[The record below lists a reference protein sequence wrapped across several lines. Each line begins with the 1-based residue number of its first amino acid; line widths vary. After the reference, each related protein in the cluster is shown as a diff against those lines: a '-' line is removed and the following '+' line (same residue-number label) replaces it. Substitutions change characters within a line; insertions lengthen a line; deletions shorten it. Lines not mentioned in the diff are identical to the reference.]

1 MILSVTARAKH
12 KDTQEEI
19 PMMTT
24 HDIKVAQGPISI
36 VYSVLIVM
44 TVLSGVLLP
53 FQVTVPLMAE
63 DQCGEQG
70 ITVRN
75 ATMLDLW
82 YRKNAGECSI
92 WTHEHRFTITPGD
105 SIEIFSDKNCQT
117 LYCTNN
123 PTYRDYKSV
132 DTNGDCFVNIF
143 PNCSISDK

>member
-1 MILSVTARAKH
+1 
-12 KDTQEEI
+12 
-19 PMMTT
+19 MMTK
-24 HDIKVAQGPISI
+24 HDIRVAQRQISI

-44 TVLSGVLLP
+44 TVLCGVLLLP
-53 FQVTVPLMAE
+53 QMTVPVMAE

-82 YRKNAGECSI
+82 YKKNAGECSI
-92 WTHEHRFTITPGD
+92 WIHEHLFIITPGD

-117 LYCTNN
+117 LYCTTN
-123 PTYRDYKSV
+123 PTYKDYKSV

-143 PNCSISDK
+143 PNCRIGVCT